1 VYDSTSLAP
10 IATIAVG
17 PRAWWTAL
25 TRDGKLLYVTVG
37 RANEVVA
44 VDTTTNAVAARIP
57 AGTLPWGIAIV
68 DVK

>member
-1 VYDSTSLAP
+1 MVALLATVP
-10 IATIAVG
+10 VG
-17 PRAWWTAL
+17 PRAWWVAL
-25 TRDGKLLYVTVG
+25 TPDGKRLYVTVG

-44 VDTTTNAVAARIP
+44 VDTTTNTVAARIP